1 MLRNR
6 MNLVTLFVLL
16 GVSVLPGTTCFVTTR
31 TTTTTTTRAATTR
44 AGWPR
49 RGEEEQ
55 RATASVLFP
64 TTTCLQAQKKTKNEQ
79 RDPNSTA
86 ADRLR
91 ALGFSEE
98 EIASTTKQARG
109 ATKRNPADE
118 GGPNNNNRIGGID
131 PISLAAGL
139 GVIVLLAFVFATL
152 SDSANSPY

>member
-6 MNLVTLFVLL
+6 MNLATLFVLL

-31 TTTTTTTRAATTR
+31 TTTTTTRAATR

-49 RGEEEQ
+49 CGEEEP
-55 RATASVLFP
+55 AVAASVLFHP
-64 TTTCLQAQKKTKNEQ
+64 TTRLQAQKKTKNEQ

-86 ADRLR
+86 AERLR

-109 ATKRNPADE
+109 ATKRNPADA
-118 GGPNNNNRIGGID
+118 GGPNNNLIGGLD
-131 PISLAAGL
+131 PISLAAGF